1 MLIVGGV
8 IPLVVLIA
16 LNTKIYLAI
25 RERTQRLATMTSRQR
40 RSVSILR
47 KKYISSCR
55 AQKFI
60 VIAEINSYVSILKE
74 YLNLFCQ
81 GPCGS
86 NSVGWNHFGV
96 YSLSLV

>member
-1 MLIVGGV
+1 MITMLIVGGV

-40 RSVSILR
+40 RSVSILG
-47 KKYISSCR
+47 KKYIFSR
-55 AQKFI
+55 RIKA
-60 VIAEINSYVSILKE
+60 YVSILNE
-74 YLNLFCQ
+74 YLNLFFQ

>member
-1 MLIVGGV
+1 MITMLIVGGV

-40 RSVSILR
+40 RSVSILG
-47 KKYISSCR
+47 KKYIFSR
-55 AQKFI
+55 RI
-60 VIAEINSYVSILKE
+60 IEIKAYVSILNE
-74 YLNLFCQ
+74 YLNLFFQ

>member
-40 RSVSILR
+40 RSVSILG
-47 KKYISSCR
+47 KKYIFGR
-55 AQKFI
+55 KIKA
-60 VIAEINSYVSILKE
+60 YVSILNE
-74 YLNLFCQ
+74 YLNLFFQ

-86 NSVGWNHFGV
+86 NSVGGNHFGV
-96 YSLSLV
+96 HCLSLV